1 MSLNPRGSTLQLRQP
16 FCIKQPIKD
25 SFFPKL
31 PLKHKKSVGLLL
43 LLVLRTEALALPIVV
58 ERATREPTPGL
69 HGEADG
75 WIPGSSTVAMFMTTI
90 GNLRDSSPSRT
101 ERLVNAFIMSHL
113 RSHPSASPWR
123 PGVGSRHGHLQTT
136 VSLTFHRTNST
147 FLAVPRAKL
156 ANNFKMD
163 LFFFKIFHLFST
175 SPSGLGNITPCS
187 GHP

>member
-1 MSLNPRGSTLQLRQP
+1 MIYGNSRKTFL
-16 FCIKQPIKD
+16 
-25 SFFPKL
+25 L
-31 PLKHKKSVGLLL
+31 PMAAGYNSGYN
-43 LLVLRTEALALPIVV
+43 TI
-58 ERATREPTPGL
+58 
-69 HGEADG
+69 
-75 WIPGSSTVAMFMTTI
+75 IPGSSTVAMFMTTI

-123 PGVGSRHGHLQTT
+123 PGVGSRHGHLQAT

-187 GHP
+187 GHPKKQY